1 METTRYLSIT
11 QTYDAATWI
20 VYQFSTNKN
29 WCWFQE
35 VVLSFA
41 MTNVHIEQPYDM
53 LLADLFNNIYQKSNN
68 EKTHTDLTFFLM
80 INNWYNLFCSV
91 KTHSNLVELYII
103 VSN

>member
-53 LLADLFNNIYQKSNN
+53 LLADLCNNIYQKSNN
-68 EKTHTDLTFFLM
+68 EKKTHRF
-80 INNWYNLFCSV
+80 NLFLDD
-91 KTHSNLVELYII
+91 K
-103 VSN
+103 